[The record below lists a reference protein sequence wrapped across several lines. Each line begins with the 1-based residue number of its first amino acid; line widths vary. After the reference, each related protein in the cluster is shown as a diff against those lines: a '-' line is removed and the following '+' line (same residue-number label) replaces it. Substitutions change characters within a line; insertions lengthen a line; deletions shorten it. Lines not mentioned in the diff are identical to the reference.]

1 MTPATSLKPLRP
13 HQQRAIDGLKQSI
26 VDGHRRPMLQAPT
39 GAGKTVIA
47 AHIVAG
53 ARAKGKRLA
62 FCVPSIGLIDQTFER
77 FVENGIDPAEM
88 GVIQGN
94 HPWKRPG
101 APIQIATAQSL
112 ARRDRPDVDLIVIDE
127 AHVMHKVYQTWMDE
141 QPERLFIGLSATPWA
156 KGLGK
161 RFDDLIKP
169 TSTQELIDLGMLS
182 KFRVFAPSH
191 PDLSGVRTVAGDYH
205 EGDLA
210 EAMSKAHL
218 VADVVTQWLARG
230 ENRPTLCFAVN
241 RAHAQL
247 LAMQFTEAGVPTAYV
262 DAETPREERDQI
274 GKRLASGDVKVV
286 CNIGCL
292 TTGIDWDVRCLILA
306 RPTKSEMLFVQI
318 IGRALRT
325 ADGKDHAIIL
335 DHSDTHLRLGMV
347 TDIDFDDLDDGKP
360 KSAADRKAKE
370 KRLPMPRECNSC
382 AALVPALMRECP
394 CCGTVMPP
402 RHGVDVEDGDLT
414 EIGGNGTTA
423 SVRDMLRKLGKQRLF
438 SELLGIAEERGRKP
452 GWVSYTYREVFGV
465 WPNGLVREPIE
476 AGPQVRGYVRHKDIK
491 FAKSGELKRTY
502 VLRAEL
508 NANEHGPKPTV
519 FGQIV
524 EVSEANYAV

>member
-1 MTPATSLKPLRP
+1 VTSLKPLRP
-13 HQQRAIDGLKQSI
+13 HQLRAIDGLKQSI

-39 GAGKTVIA
+39 GAGKTVIG

-53 ARAKGKRLA
+53 ARAKGKTLA
-62 FCVPSIGLIDQTFER
+62 FCVPSISLVDQTFER
-77 FVENGIDPAEM
+77 FVENGIDPADM
-88 GVIQGN
+88 GVIQAD

-101 APIQIATAQSL
+101 APVQIATAQSL
-112 ARRDRPDVDLIVIDE
+112 ARRDRPDVDLVVIDE

-141 QPERLFIGLSATPWA
+141 APDKLFIGLSATPWA

-161 RFDDLIKP
+161 RFDHLIKP

-182 KFRVFAPSH
+182 NFRVFAPSH
-191 PDLSGVRTVAGDYH
+191 PDLTGVRTVAGDYH
-205 EGDLA
+205 EGDLS

-262 DAETPREERDQI
+262 DANTPREERETI
-274 GKRLASGDVKVV
+274 GKRLAAGDVKVV

-306 RPTKSEMLFVQI
+306 RPTKSDMLFVQI

-347 TDIDFDDLDDGKP
+347 TDIDHDGLDDGRP
-360 KSAADRKAKE
+360 QSAADRKAKE
-370 KRLPMPRECNSC
+370 RKLAAPRECGKC
-382 AALVPALMRECP
+382 AALIPALMRECP
-394 CCGTVMPP
+394 CCGTVAPP
-402 RHGVDVEDGDLT
+402 RTGVTVDDGDLS
-414 EIGGNGTTA
+414 EIGGV
-423 SVRDMLRKLGKQRLF
+423 SSPVVELLRKLGKQRVY
-438 SELLGIAEERGRKP
+438 SELVGICEERGKKQ
-452 GWVSYTYREVFGV
+452 GYADHTYREIFGV
-465 WPNGLVREPIE
+465 WPRGLFKGSIPP
-476 AGPQVRGYVRHKDIK
+476 GPQITAYVRYKNIR
-491 FAKSGELKRTY
+491 FAKSIAKTEGTGH
-502 VLRAEL
+502 A
-508 NANEHGPKPTV
+508 
-519 FGQIV
+519 I
-524 EVSEANYAV
+524 

>member
-1 MTPATSLKPLRP
+1 MTATSLKPLRP

-26 VDGHRRPMLQAPT
+26 LDGHRRPVLQAPT

-53 ARAKGKRLA
+53 TRAKGKTLA
-62 FCVPSIGLIDQTFER
+62 FCVPSISLIDQTFER

-94 HPWKRPG
+94 HPWRRPG
-101 APIQIATAQSL
+101 APIQIATAQTL
-112 ARRDRPDVDLIVIDE
+112 ARRNRPNVDLVVIDE

-141 QPERLFIGLSATPWA
+141 EPDRLFIGLTATPWA

-247 LAMQFTEAGVPTAYV
+247 LAMQFTEAGVSTAYI
-262 DAETPREERDQI
+262 DAETPREERDLI
-274 GKRLASGDVKVV
+274 GKRLASGEVKVV

-325 ADGKDHAIIL
+325 ADGKDHALIL

-347 TDIDFDDLDDGKP
+347 TDIDHDGLDDGRAR
-360 KSAADRKAKE
+360 SASDRKKRE
-370 KRLPMPRECNSC
+370 KKIPMPRECNAC
-382 AALVPALMRECP
+382 AALIPAAMRECP
-394 CCGTVMPP
+394 CCGAVQLPRTGVTV
-402 RHGVDVEDGDLT
+402 GDGDLA
-414 EIGGNGTTA
+414 EIGRTKGQPLTVREQIA
-423 SVRDMLRKLGKQRLF
+423 SMGKGVVWGQLF
-438 SELLGIAEERGRKP
+438 AFAEERGRSN
-452 GWVSYTYREVFGV
+452 GWTAHAYKEIFGV
-465 WPNGLVREPIE
+465 WPHGRVRPIICEPTPLI
-476 AGPQVRGYVRHKDIK
+476 RSWLRSRDIAY
-491 FAKSGELKRTY
+491 AKSK
-502 VLRAEL
+502 AK
-508 NANEHGPKPTV
+508 A
-519 FGQIV
+519 Q
-524 EVSEANYAV
+524 EVAHAA

>member
-1 MTPATSLKPLRP
+1 MTTALRPLHP
-13 HQQRAIDGLKQSI
+13 HQQRAIDGLKHAI

-53 ARAKGKRLA
+53 ARAKGKTLA

-94 HPWKRPG
+94 HPWRRPG
-101 APIQIATAQSL
+101 APVQIATAQTL
-112 ARRDRPDVDLIVIDE
+112 ARRDRPDVDVVVIDE
-127 AHVMHKVYQTWMDE
+127 AHVMHRVYQTWMDE
-141 QPERLFIGLSATPWA
+141 QPDRLFIGLSATPWA

-161 RFDDLIKP
+161 RFDTLVKP

-182 KFRVFAPSH
+182 RFRVFAPSH
-191 PDLSGVRTVAGDYH
+191 PDLTDVRTVAGDYH

-210 EAMSKAHL
+210 QAMSKAHL

-230 ENRPTLCFAVN
+230 QNRPTLCFAVN

-247 LAMQFTEAGVPTAYV
+247 LAEQFAAAGVATAYV
-262 DAETPREERDQI
+262 DANTPREEREQI

-306 RPTKSEMLFVQI
+306 RPTKSDMLFVQI

-325 ADGKDHAIIL
+325 APGKDHAIIL

-347 TDIDFDDLDDGKP
+347 TDIDHVGLDDG
-360 KSAADRKAKE
+360 SGRLGSERKKRE
-370 KRLPMPRECNSC
+370 KKLPLPYECTSC
-382 AALVPALMRECP
+382 TALVPATMAECP
-394 CCGTVMPP
+394 CCGHVRLRPTGVTV
-402 RHGVDVEDGDLT
+402 GDGDLS
-414 EIGGNGTTA
+414 ELGGVRERVH
-423 SVRDMLRKLGKQRLF
+423 SVRDQIAAMGKRMVYAQ
-438 SELLGIAEERGRKP
+438 LLAFAEERGRSN
-452 GWVSYTYREVFGV
+452 GWAAHTYRELFGV
-465 WPNGLVREPIE
+465 FPRGLNPFELVDPVPLMRSWL
-476 AGPQVRGYVRHKDIK
+476 RSRDIA
-491 FAKSGELKRTY
+491 FAKSMQKRQG
-502 VLRAEL
+502 A
-508 NANEHGPKPTV
+508 
-519 FGQIV
+519 
-524 EVSEANYAV
+524 